1 MIMEKNNVIK
11 PILGAV
17 IGCIPGLIIWTVVG
31 YFGYKWALLGLLI
44 GAGIFFGYEKMGG
57 YVVSAAGIITCL
69 AVLIIAV
76 YVGAHFIWAMSLKSA
91 LAELDAGKASLG
103 FCIKNLYP
111 FLELTGMKGRFFI
124 DLLLDYL
131 FAGIGA
137 FGLIRKAFKG

>member
-1 MIMEKNNVIK
+1 MDKNNIVK

-17 IGCIPGLIIWTVVG
+17 IGCIPGLIVWTIVG

-57 YVVSAAGIITCL
+57 YVASAAGIITCI

-91 LAELDAGKASLG
+91 LAESGFGKVSLG
-103 FCIKNLYP
+103 FCITRLYP
-111 FLELTGMKGRFFI
+111 FLELIGMKGRFFL
-124 DLLLDYL
+124 DLFLDYL

-137 FGLIRKAFKG
+137 FGLLRKAFRG